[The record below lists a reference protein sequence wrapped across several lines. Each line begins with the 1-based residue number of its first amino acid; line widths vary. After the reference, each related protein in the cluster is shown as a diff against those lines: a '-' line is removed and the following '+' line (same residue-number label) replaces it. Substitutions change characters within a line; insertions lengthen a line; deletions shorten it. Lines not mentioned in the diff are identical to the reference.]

1 MQRHYTPADS
11 KHIAGRPPLW
21 SNALRWLAS
30 SMNSLVH
37 FVPLLV
43 VSLFSR
49 RAAWTIYRHWG
60 RYTCRI
66 FGITLSLQDDNEN
79 DPDPGPRLYVW
90 LNQSSL
96 VEAVIFAQLLPRWYT
111 IGNIEYALMPLLGW
125 ALPLTGNI
133 VIVRQWKWQ
142 AKRGIERAA
151 ARLRQG
157 KNWLISIEGARSP
170 DGRLLPYKKGPIV
183 MALRSQATII
193 PMFVHGARDVMP
205 HGEWRVRPGHVA
217 VHLLKAIPARSF
229 SYEDRSAVLDR
240 LRALAECKLSQS

>member
-1 MQRHYTPADS
+1 MQIPE
-11 KHIAGRPPLW
+11 RPPFW
-21 SNALRWLAS
+21 RSASRWLAS
-30 SMNSLVH
+30 SVNSFVH
-37 FVPLLV
+37 FAALLV
-43 VSLFSR
+43 ASLFSSQV
-49 RAAWTIYRHWG
+49 AWTIYRHWG
-60 RYTCRI
+60 RITCRI
-66 FGITLSLQDDNEN
+66 FGITLSLRNDNEN
-79 DPDPGPRLYVW
+79 EPAPGPRLYVW

-111 IGNIEYALMPLLGW
+111 ISNIEYALMPLLGW

-151 ARLRQG
+151 TRLRRG
-157 KNWLISIEGARSP
+157 ENWLISIEGARSP

-205 HGEWRVRPGHVA
+205 HGEWRVRPGHVT
-217 VHLLKAIPARSF
+217 VHLLKAIPACGL
-229 SYEDRSAVLDR
+229 SYEDRSAVLER
-240 LRALAECKLSQS
+240 LRALAEHKLSQP

>member
-1 MQRHYTPADS
+1 VQTPE
-11 KHIAGRPPLW
+11 RPPFW
-21 SNALRWLAS
+21 SSASRWLAS

-37 FVPLLV
+37 FAPLLV
-43 VSLFSR
+43 ASLFSR
-49 RAAWTIYRHWG
+49 RAAWAIYRHWG
-60 RYTCRI
+60 RNTCRI
-66 FGITLSLQDDNEN
+66 FGITLSLRDDNEN
-79 DPDPGPRLYVW
+79 ELDPGPRLYVW

-151 ARLRQG
+151 ARLRHG
-157 KNWLISIEGARSP
+157 ENWLISVEGARSP
-170 DGRLLPYKKGPIV
+170 DGRLLPYKKGAVV
-183 MALRSQATII
+183 MALRSQATIV

-205 HGEWRVRPGHVA
+205 HGEWRVRPGHIT
-217 VHLLKAIPARSF
+217 VHLLKAIPAHGL
-229 SYEDRSAVLDR
+229 SYEDRSAVLGR
-240 LRALAECKLSQS
+240 LRALAEHKLGQR